1 MQPMFANVAFIA
13 NLYLIFVPVGIVL
26 SSKGLRKY
34 SKPNMLISGLFGY
47 STVGILSCIFAIRT
61 WYQVL
66 SVFTN
71 GLTIFR
77 KVLNN

>member
-1 MQPMFANVAFIA
+1 MQPMFANVVSIA
-13 NLYLIFVPVGIVL
+13 NLYLILVPVGIVL
-26 SSKGLRKY
+26 SSKGPKKC
-34 SKPNMLISGLFGY
+34 SKPNMLISGLCGY
-47 STVGILSCIFAIRT
+47 STVGNLSCIFAIRT

-71 GLTIFR
+71 GLSIFR